1 MKDQPKDTLENLIFV
16 NGKQEVSDYGAKK
29 PAKKPAKK
37 QAPKKQAPKK
47 EIKKYSLEELKSK
60 SSTQLTNICNQ
71 LGVPAARRKP
81 QMIENILNSN

>member
-29 PAKKPAKK
+29 
-37 QAPKKQAPKK
+37 QTPKK

-71 LGVPAARRKP
+71 LGVPEARRKP

>member
-1 MKDQPKDTLENLIFV
+1 MKDQSKDTLENLIFV
-16 NGKQEVSDYGAKK
+16 NGKQEVSDYG
-29 PAKKPAKK
+29 AKKPAKK

-81 QMIENILNSN
+81 QMIENILNNN